1 MGLQHSLTPAS
12 TQLGTWSERAL
23 DDSCNPEPWPA
34 HLLVTS
40 VLGPLV
46 VPASPASDCA
56 CLAGA
61 PKCRHG
67 ALMGFRTGLGVLVE
81 PPSPATPLLAP
92 DSVAPSPAS
101 QALPESH
108 CRAPGPC
115 GCPCPATSG
124 GCVPLPSGSTCPL
137 RGWPAKELWAQ
148 PVAGRREARSSPCL
162 AALPTSQT
170 VPERLGTVASPCPS
184 PHTPCV
190 PQHRTG
196 WASALPLPP
205 ALRVEVGPQL
215 LPRSWLNH
223 TFRVHSSFC
232 PGWARRTIG
241 AP

>member
-1 MGLQHSLTPAS
+1 MGLQHALTPAS
-12 TQLGTWSERAL
+12 TQLGTWSECAL
-23 DDSCNPEPWPA
+23 DGSCNPEPWPA
-34 HLLVTS
+34 HLLVAS

-46 VPASPASDCA
+46 LPASPASDCA

-61 PKCRHG
+61 PKCRRG
-67 ALMGFRTGLGVLVE
+67 ALGTGLGVLVE

-115 GCPCPATSG
+115 GCLCPATSG
-124 GCVPLPSGSTCPL
+124 GCVPLLQAPHPPSVDGLL
-137 RGWPAKELWAQ
+137 RSSGPSRWPGGARLGVHRAWRPSPPHRRFLSVWAQ
-148 PVAGRREARSSPCL
+148 RPAL
-162 AALPTSQT
+162 ALP
-170 VPERLGTVASPCPS
+170 

-223 TFRVHSSFC
+223 TFPVHSSFC
-232 PGWARRTIG
+232 PGGARRTIG